1 MWNFAKTGL
10 EDLELVDCFTEE
22 HKRNTASTTTTAT
35 VSTRTF
41 GIEIEQPTERCSEP
55 ATDNVEE
62 NLLARTHA
70 GTENEQPSERCSEPA
85 AESAEETMSTRTNAG
100 NWNAHRDGLEPNE
113 ENMDAQETGL
123 KSSKILVREIADALE
138 EGWEPNEDVNDAQED
153 GLKSSKMLV
162 GETFGQEDEPKSSKG
177 LVGDIK
183 AQERGLEPNGEY
195 MKRDIGA
202 HEEGFTRLGRKARV
216 EEICTERLRGATT
229 RIQNHSNTFFQER
242 REDRFMFRIRNLVKL
257 ENQQSVGNFYCCHD
271 RDTIA
276 QWAQT
281 TRKFYFSVYNIDLSA
296 QWAVR
301 GSDPT
306 TIGQD
311 GAAVEGGVIE
321 DIDPGLNMPW
331 GRGVRGEDV
340 VRSGAGAAMRSTLG
354 D

>member
-1 MWNFAKTGL
+1 
-10 EDLELVDCFTEE
+10 
-22 HKRNTASTTTTAT
+22 
-35 VSTRTF
+35 
-41 GIEIEQPTERCSEP
+41 
-55 ATDNVEE
+55 
-62 NLLARTHA
+62 
-70 GTENEQPSERCSEPA
+70 
-85 AESAEETMSTRTNAG
+85 
-100 NWNAHRDGLEPNE
+100 
-113 ENMDAQETGL
+113 
-123 KSSKILVREIADALE
+123 
-138 EGWEPNEDVNDAQED
+138 
-153 GLKSSKMLV
+153 
-162 GETFGQEDEPKSSKG
+162 
-177 LVGDIK
+177 
-183 AQERGLEPNGEY
+183 
-195 MKRDIGA
+195 
-202 HEEGFTRLGRKARV
+202 
-216 EEICTERLRGATT
+216 
-229 RIQNHSNTFFQER
+229 
-242 REDRFMFRIRNLVKL
+242 MFRIRNLVKL

-321 DIDPGLNMPW
+321 DIDPGLDMPW